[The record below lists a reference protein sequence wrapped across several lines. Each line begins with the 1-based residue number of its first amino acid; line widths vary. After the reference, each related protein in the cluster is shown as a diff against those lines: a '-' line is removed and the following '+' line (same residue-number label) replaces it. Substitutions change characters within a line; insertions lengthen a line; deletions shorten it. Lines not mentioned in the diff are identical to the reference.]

1 MTAKRESIQKRID
14 KKREELHQLQ
24 GKKKQVYTYVRV
36 SKTNT
41 ALIDKMVE
49 QLERLYQK
57 EMIAMNI
64 KRLSRDDVITDLLV
78 SALALSKDTVDQESV
93 TLKSMIERTC
103 TELDQNEKLE

>member
-14 KKREELHQLQ
+14 KKREELQQLQ